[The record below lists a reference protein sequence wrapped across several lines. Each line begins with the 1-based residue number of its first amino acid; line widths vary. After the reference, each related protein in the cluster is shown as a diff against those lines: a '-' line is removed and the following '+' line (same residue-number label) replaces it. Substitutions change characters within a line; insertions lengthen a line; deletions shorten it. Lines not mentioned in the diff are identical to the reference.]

1 MNPYLEL
8 IEILKDH
15 GVHFAPGL
23 PAEEIAEAETF
34 YGITFPQSLRD
45 FYACGLPVSTD
56 EPVGIFS
63 RDDWFP
69 IWNDFS
75 DENATE
81 IKERMAYPV
90 QSVLWDVENGYWRKV
105 WGERPETMEE
115 REAKCRAVFVDAPK
129 LIPVHAH
136 RYVPQRAG
144 VNDPPIISVRGLDAI
159 YYGADLTDYLYR
171 EFLRDIPHDRRDPDI
186 TISVWSDIIE
196 GTNDGSTWKWTK

>member
-1 MNPYLEL
+1 MNPYLEI

-23 PAEEIAEAETF
+23 TAEEIEKIEKF
-34 YGITFPQSLRD
+34 YDITFPQALRD

-75 DENATE
+75 DENAAA
-81 IKERMAYPV
+81 IRRRMEYPV
-90 QSVLWDVENGYWRKV
+90 QSVLWDVENGYWRKS
-105 WGERPETMEE
+105 WGDRPKKMED
-115 REAKCRAVFVDAPK
+115 REAQCRAVFANAPK

-136 RYVPQRAG
+136 RYIPQMDG
-144 VNDPPIISVRGLDAI
+144 VDDPPVISVRGLDAI
-159 YYGADLTDYLYR
+159 WYGADFTDYLYR
-171 EFLRDIPHDRRDPDI
+171 EFLRDIPRDPAKPSV
-186 TISVWSDIIE
+186 TVPVWSDIIE
-196 GTNDGSTWKWTK
+196 VGSGNFI